1 MGMTEGQ
8 RSAAGPET
16 AAATVRAFLAAM
28 EARDLETAR
37 SMLATD
43 FAMVFPGGRKMTRLE
58 DLVAWAASR
67 YRRVKKRIEQ
77 TETTS
82 NEATKTVY
90 VIGTLY
96 GEWPDGSAFDGIRF
110 IDRFVLSNGVIVQ
123 QDVWNDLAEHQG
135 GAR

>member
-1 MGMTEGQ
+1 MTEGQ
-8 RSAAGPET
+8 RSAAGPEKAVT
-16 AAATVRAFLAAM
+16 TVRAFLTAM

-37 SMLATD
+37 SMLASD
-43 FAMVFPGGRKMTRLE
+43 FAMVFPGGRRMTRPE

-67 YRRVKKRIEQ
+67 YRRVKKRVER

-82 NEATKTVY
+82 DEATKSVY

-96 GEWPDGSAFDGIRF
+96 GEWPDGSEFDGIRF
-110 IDRFVLSNGVIVQ
+110 IDRFVLSDGVIVQ

>member
-8 RSAAGPET
+8 RSAVGPQ
-16 AAATVRAFLAAM
+16 AAVTTVRAFLAAM
-28 EARDLETAR
+28 EARDLEAAR

-43 FAMVFPGGRKMTRLE
+43 FAMVFPGGRKMTSLD
-58 DLVAWAASR
+58 DLVAWAAGR
-67 YRRVKKRIEQ
+67 YRRVKKRIQ
-77 TETTS
+77 RTETTS
-82 NEATKTVY
+82 DGATRTVY

-110 IDRFVLSNGVIVQ
+110 IDRFVLSDGSIVQ

>member
-1 MGMTEGQ
+1 M
-8 RSAAGPET
+8 
-16 AAATVRAFLAAM
+16 RAFLAAM

-96 GEWPDGSAFDGIRF
+96 GEWPDGSEFDGIRF
-110 IDRFVLSNGVIVQ
+110 IDRFVLSDGVIVQ